1 MVGDGFAVQSGRN
14 IDYLTAGLGAALPVG
29 QALTAA
35 ALIFGVFLANPA
47 PVCVLDE
54 VDAPLDDEALRAQIV
69 HHMAED
75 GLLIEV
81 LGSAASRPGA
91 FGEERVRVMQGL
103 PHIRYRQVLLGFVHD
118 DGVSRWLT
126 HEEICAGVLRAA
138 AGDDVVTVAGQVEP
152 WKLRP

>member
-1 MVGDGFAVQSGRN
+1 MAKPTKAELTKYRKILESQLAVLRGDVGSMR
-14 IDYLTAGLGAALPVG
+14 
-29 QALTAA
+29 
-35 ALIFGVFLANPA
+35 
-47 PVCVLDE
+47 
-54 VDAPLDDEALRAQIV
+54 DEALRAQIV

-103 PHIRYRQVLLGFVHD
+103 PHIRYRQVLLGFMHQH
-118 DGVSRWLT
+118 GVSRWLT
-126 HEEICAGVLRAA
+126 HEEICAGVVRAA